1 MRNSQAMGNPK
12 EHDRS
17 RTAQEQSVV
26 DFLKRS
32 KLAAIPPLKSAADSS
47 QSSADRDFSQD

>member
-1 MRNSQAMGNPK
+1 MGNPK
-12 EHDRS
+12 EHDRR

-32 KLAAIPPLKSAADSS
+32 KLAAIPPLKSAAESS